1 MFKKILNFLLLSSIT
16 SAIFMLF
23 FACSVGLGE
32 SVDTEVPKIEISY
45 PPASSPVRDWFYLA
59 GTASDDK
66 GVASV
71 SVSAENISTN
81 EITDLG
87 TFTPEKDGTWAVKI
101 NEKDSAENYKLKDGT
116 YTFCVIAKDT
126 SSQKSAPAY
135 RTIEVDNT
143 PPVFVIKNPG
153 TIKAEK
159 PSAFGSILKIVG
171 AAADDHDIYEL
182 SLAVY
187 DNPAMEGEPKAVISE
202 KNVDKT
208 DGINVTLARYNLAV
222 DSGGG
227 YEAVDELHNNY
238 LKIYDAVGG
247 GNQNF
252 FASVT
257 LKDSAGV
264 WQDYTKNQ
272 PSSVGNSTN
281 GGLYLND
288 SVYET
293 LMGKKSKYG
302 LSAADFMR
310 LLNGTYKNTA
320 VSASS
325 EERTAATAQASL
337 DDEAKKEIL
346 KILGERKT
354 ETSKTPLAFSLNKN
368 ANPTYTVMG
377 FSFDSSAESIANL
390 GGHKA
395 AKQNSLTFKAQAGLD
410 GAYVKPTTLKIYLF
424 GPYEN
429 GFCTAEKLE
438 EIYSDPDL
446 FYERSIKTAKESA
459 KAANGGTEPSE
470 ELVAGFA
477 KAQILKDY
485 SSSGASTA
493 ETFSESIELPSFITK
508 GKYYLLAATGE
519 DEDGVKLMT
528 SYYYGFVG
536 ESAGTPPAV
545 SITGFADG
553 VMKNSVS
560 KIEVSGTL
568 KSEETELAGVA
579 YSVVVFDEIASK
591 TVGTITGEV
600 SSDNFNLDSKRLSAL
615 WKVQDI
621 LKGTLSY
628 ENGYAAFEP
637 ENRNR
642 FKYTVT
648 VTGKDTTGL
657 VSKDTRSFTVDRK
670 VPEIK
675 INDITPVA
683 KKETAA
689 DGTVSKYI
697 VNGKIKFS
705 TVVTDT
711 NLKNVKVTVTDGTK
725 SETLFEGN
733 SSTIEKVIDTTKYK
747 DENFLTFKVEAEDS
761 AENTAVSSKTDVWV
775 SQQTDMPEIKFTN
788 GKSAEELGGS
798 GWANVT
804 NGQNVFGIENNNSA
818 NFTIT
823 DDDGL
828 SLVRVTVFDEN
839 QKQIGSEGAVSVAD
853 AQLQAQPDSE
863 TAKESAANPVEYKV
877 SGGSTSYALAY
888 KLPQKAGKY
897 IIKLEVQDIGYKS
910 VSDTNNITTAE
921 NYILVS
927 EGNIS
932 ISLTNAENKEEN
944 KFVISNN
951 ESLVKASVDTII
963 SGTVSLS
970 SLDKL
975 TNIERYAMQK
985 KSVDNEETWEIVG
998 EAVAKYKL
1006 TETETNLVKITAKEE
1021 TGKIVWKDTIAASD
1035 IKDGVQHYYYKVTDM
1050 SGASAA
1056 VELVLKGD
1064 GEKPSISKDE
1074 TEKYEWKTS
1083 SSVKL
1088 SVVVAD
1094 PKGSADGS
1102 MASGIN
1108 GVTYSYG
1115 VGEGKISGELARGK
1129 ACDNKGNENA
1139 PNKNFYKYSTTI
1151 QLNETS
1157 GTQVIFSVEDNVGNK
1172 NSTDIGYKVDTMAP
1186 EKNKLDI
1193 ASGLYKKNTGSVEVS
1208 YAFADATSGLSKI
1221 EFCTNNKFTNSKT
1234 YKVIPS
1240 ETEAADFE
1248 VGSKEYGTAEVPK
1261 TISILLSDLND
1272 GEYKIYARV
1281 TDVAGNVS
1289 EIFETDNLFT
1299 VDNTSPVVKITSHT
1313 KESTEKNPLNKVVT
1327 FNGIVNE
1334 LNLPENATPILYA
1347 YKEKWQLITSIETK
1361 LEAQS
1366 WSLTF
1371 DTNPK
1376 DPDSVLYDLKPDTL
1390 IPFQVVFTDKAGNS
1404 NFMETETTS
1413 GYFNINQISD
1423 LPIITFSDITDFEG
1437 SVISRSSFKGFV
1449 SDDDGDVKGLWYIDS
1464 SNYDSEKLP
1473 SEGNAN
1479 GWKKIDVAT
1488 TTGDWEITLE
1498 KEGGNSFE
1506 FCAIDNAGTVFDTR
1520 NNSAYNRPILK
1531 VGTKTQPA
1539 PQSIKLTYD
1548 KTPPAVKVSYAHDA
1562 GFENASSL
1570 FGPNESVYI
1579 KAVVTEAVGLNS
1591 EYPIVLEIA
1600 GISRTANA
1608 TVTSIKNE
1616 EGNVIGYTY
1625 TFDGIS
1631 IKDIA
1636 ANGSA
1641 QIAVTAKDKAGLEGK
1656 GIEQITID
1664 AEAPTVKIVSPTTA
1678 VSDAITGAVTIKG
1691 IAQDNASSIS
1701 RVQYLIPTVAQ
1712 AKLEKTVENFKAANW
1727 KDIGNSGSWEIQFAS
1742 GAAESPDSILY
1753 YVGAKENNTNV
1764 YAVEQYGSDEENLW
1778 KVPVYFQVTD
1788 SCGNSAVRATYKD
1801 SNSNE
1806 EKTLFVIVDPD
1817 GGKPKAWIN
1826 SPEEGST
1833 TSGLVTIY
1841 GGASDDISV
1850 DKVQIQIDAN
1860 GDGNF
1865 DSADYTLLNSAS
1877 GIWAGTEANQNLGGS
1892 ASDWWISAN
1901 GTNSW
1906 KRAIDTDKIAK
1917 SSDGKK
1923 YLRFRV
1929 RAYDGDTPTPQ
1940 TRGWSKV
1947 VSVNIDSEVPVIKDL
1962 KVVQFG
1968 AGVTAD
1974 SSAVTGLTP
1983 ITEREYI
1990 SGMYISNIMEKSN
2003 GIFYLVGT
2011 VTDNQQVKTITFEKQ
2026 TTSSSVPN
2034 IDLGISK
2041 EVSNP
2046 TASYNLCVPLKTEQ
2060 SGQIYY
2066 IIKAFD
2072 DNTGETTQ
2080 SIVINIDSTKP
2091 GMFITG
2097 GSESLNIGENLRL
2110 KSLGKNLGTDSSN
2123 STVVNSNSYFTF
2135 GDIVNEAGSGLA
2147 YIVATF
2153 ERNGSVDGKRI
2164 YNPMQDNTKL
2174 ALASNETEAS
2184 ARSIP
2189 YICEEGFAIQKFDV
2203 TRDDEYSIKA
2213 TAFTQSA
2220 ILPFIQKGGLVRIAG
2235 TYCLITDFN
2244 KTDGTITLSKSVST
2258 DFKKAELIFAQVID
2272 HQIVETPKT
2281 DGGVENDD
2289 GDGMVET
2296 ITQTGSSYN
2305 WTASIVSTKI
2315 PDGPITI
2322 HVVAIDNAGNTNYG
2336 YVKTKVENNRPRIAK
2351 VMLATDLNGNNKFD
2365 YDADSAPETGS
2376 KNETL
2381 NNRTADGAE
2390 FGEFSFY
2397 SAMDS
2402 NSINLKSEVELKS
2415 RSFNVI
2421 GGLAILP
2428 EFVGGN
2434 GDIYYVKKY
2443 SNSQTSTDYTQIS
2456 TGTTSSDLVKM
2467 TSNST
2472 LTGSMA
2478 DFQYKFAD
2486 KDTNPSGVTYK
2497 DLISK
2502 KGGIILNSVP
2512 KEYISFT
2519 FWDSTEETTPG
2530 TDSQWTH
2537 LKIPVTVLS
2546 EEKKAPNPT
2555 ITPFYWKSKSE
2566 NSVEKDSYGN
2576 LLGHIELEGDLTSE
2590 LMSAYGDTDG
2600 DTDSLKKP
2608 KVSGKIKIEG
2618 TVTDNVRISSI
2629 KMGFDDLFSSTV
2641 LANYKGGSWQTVS
2654 PLPTGVIS
2662 FTAQDVSISQ
2672 KGHEAKYT
2680 LVVDTEK
2687 LEGVAGKDKNITISA
2702 TDWKSNT
2709 SVAGTTQTIASAK
2722 TARYTVDVV
2731 PYVTQVWTD
2740 LSEFYRSAP
2749 SVYARSAKGKY
2760 PVNENETVTL
2770 KGYNLGTSL
2779 KVALNGSELTGSA
2792 LSYNIGK
2799 TAKSGKL
2806 EVSVGDIKAVNNL
2819 NNDTVEY
2826 NLQPNGVNNN
2836 ILNDNLEF
2844 DVWQFKAAATAK
2856 NGPILQPHMRIGP
2869 SGELG
2874 FSYANAT
2881 LYFNM
2886 PGKASNSTTYGQTP
2900 FGRNFGGFTQNTF
2913 TYDSN
2918 GNAYGVALCPD
2929 TSGETG
2935 MSANLQFFSRTS
2947 GLHEGEGGGDLNNN
2961 YYNQNYARRIENTS
2975 IKLDGS
2981 SISQHINR
2989 ILSPSMA
2996 TYTESGTT
3004 YVYVAYYDELS
3015 KQVRFRVGSVGISEN
3030 DIGMGLVDLAGSNVT
3045 GRVAG
3050 SNDGPKLNKNTTRDS
3065 ISGYNTSSSPSV
3077 ETINVAS
3084 VTSDIYVRV
3093 KSSYNYNHIYSWN
3106 GYSTSSY
3113 PGDTMT
3119 LVNGYYIYK
3128 MPSASST
3135 SLILNDGT
3143 NQTGNLSISSS
3154 GVYEWNGSSLEKMT
3168 SGTISYQTP
3177 ASSMPS
3183 YDGYKYCHVVA
3194 ASGVSGGTAEY
3205 ASATSKRA
3213 GQYVAV
3219 GSLSDGTAVM
3229 AWYDSGSGRL
3239 ALSYN
3244 ESPRTAQTTLAGG
3257 TATWQNNSYY
3267 VSDSDIRAGTHVSM
3281 AIDKADGVH
3290 LAYYSA
3296 SGGDLY
3302 YSYIANPKQKTVT
3315 RSVIVDSYGSVG
3327 TYPMIDVAKDSE
3339 NGNFIPYISFRCE
3352 SNSDTTASVKIAY
3365 PVNWGEAGNVL
3376 NGVDS
3381 DDRYTG
3387 DWEVSVVPTD
3397 NTPLTDYTNIG
3408 MKKNPSGVKT
3418 VFATGADISQA
3429 WAATF
3434 AVSDSTTVYG
3444 NGTSNPVVSYAVSE
3458 NGVLEM
3464 AQKK

>member
-1 MFKKILNFLLLSSIT
+1 MSKKNSKSFFFFSILIAAFSI
-16 SAIFMLF
+16 LF
-23 FACSVGLGE
+23 SCNVGLGDA
-32 SVDTEVPKIEISY
+32 VDTEVPKVSISY
-45 PPASSPVRDWFYLA
+45 PPASRPVRDWFFLA
-59 GTASDDK
+59 GTCSDDK

-71 SVSAENISTN
+71 SILATNTETSKTYGPYSATVS
-81 EITDLG
+81 
-87 TFTPEKDGTWAVKI
+87 DGTWTCKI
-101 NEKDSAENYKLKDGT
+101 NEKSDGKFLLVDGKYSFDVT
-116 YTFCVIAKDT
+116 AKDT
-126 SSQKSAPAY
+126 SGRVSGVSS
-135 RTIEVDNT
+135 RTFEIDNT
-143 PPVFVIKNPG
+143 APVFIIRNPG
-153 TIKAEK
+153 TINANN
-159 PSAFGSILKIVG
+159 PSSFGSILKVAG
-171 AAADDHDIYEL
+171 TVADDHDIYEL
-182 SLAVY
+182 SVSIYESA
-187 DNPAMEGEPKAVISE
+187 DMKGEPKAVLTE
-202 KNVDKT
+202 KNVNT
-208 DGINVTLARYNLAV
+208 AGGMEVTLARFNPEAV
-222 DSGGG
+222 TDPSK
-227 YEAVDELHNNY
+227 VDELHENY
-238 LKIYDAVGG
+238 LKVYNVDGG

-252 FASVT
+252 FASVS
-257 LKDSAGV
+257 LKDCAEV
-264 WQDYTKNQ
+264 WQNPKNSQ
-272 PSSVGNSTN
+272 ADSIGNSTE
-281 GGLYLND
+281 GGLFLTDDVYD
-288 SVYET
+288 S
-293 LMGKKSKYG
+293 LMGKKSEYG
-302 LSAADFMR
+302 QLSAADFKKI
-310 LLNGTYKNTA
+310 LNGTYLN
-320 VSASS
+320 SATQSDSLKS
-325 EERTAATAQASL
+325 ENKLAASVVI
-337 DDEAKKEIL
+337 DESVQKEIL
-346 KILGERKT
+346 KKLQEAIKN
-354 ETSKTPLAFSLNKN
+354 TSSTPLAFKMNKD
-368 ANPTYTVMG
+368 ANPTYSVMG
-377 FSFDSSAESIANL
+377 YSFNVDDAESFEKF
-390 GGHKA
+390 GDHKT
-395 AKQNSLTFKAQAGLD
+395 AKQSLLTFNALAGLD
-410 GAYVKPTTLKIYLF
+410 GTLIKPSSLKIYMF
-424 GPYEN
+424 GPYDRTKISDSELKETLKRIYKN
-429 GFCTAEKLE
+429 PDNFYKEVFEK
-438 EIYSDPDL
+438 
-446 FYERSIKTAKESA
+446 AKE
-459 KAANGGTEPSE
+459 KAGSDATDEII
-470 ELVAGFA
+470 AAYA
-477 KAQILKDY
+477 KAQILKDFSTSEA
-485 SSSGASTA
+485 SST
-493 ETFSESIELPSFITK
+493 ESFTEPFELPAVITK
-508 GKYYLLAATGE
+508 GQYYVLAASGQDL
-519 DEDGVKLMT
+519 DERSLIT
-528 SYYYGFVG
+528 SNYYGFVG
-536 ESAGTPPAV
+536 ESAGSAPSV
-545 SITGFADG
+545 SITGFIDG
-553 VMKNSVS
+553 VSNELKN
-560 KIEVSGTL
+560 IDISGTL
-568 KSEETELAGVA
+568 ISEESEVSSVA
-579 YSVVVFDEIASK
+579 YEITVQDEINAK
-591 TVGTITGEV
+591 VVGTIEGEA
-600 SSDNFNLDSKRLSAL
+600 SLTFESNKRSAA
-615 WKVQDI
+615 WKIADI
-621 LKGTLSY
+621 LSGTSKY
-628 ENGYAAFEP
+628 ENGYTSCIP
-637 ENRNR
+637 TDGNR
-642 FKYTVT
+642 FKYTLE
-648 VTGKDTTGL
+648 VTGKDSNGL
-657 VSKDTRSFTVDRK
+657 ISKDKRSFVVDMK
-670 VPEIK
+670 LPIIK

-683 KKETAA
+683 KKETIDAKE
-689 DGTVSKYI
+689 VYV

-705 TVVTDT
+705 AVVTDT
-711 NLKNVKVTVTDGTK
+711 NLSKVTVSVSDENNTSKVLYNG
-725 SETLFEGN
+725 EN
-733 SSTIEKVIDTTKYK
+733 STIEKEFDTTEFANKGI
-747 DENFLTFKVEAEDS
+747 LTFTVKATDTAGNIAESTKAD
-761 AENTAVSSKTDVWV
+761 VYVDQSSDKPVL
-775 SQQTDMPEIKFTN
+775 KFTN
-788 GKSAEELGGS
+788 GKTTADGISKWENA
-798 GWANVT
+798 T
-804 NGQNVFGIENNNSA
+804 NGQNAFGIQNNNNA
-818 NFTIT
+818 TFTIT

-828 SLVRVTVFDEN
+828 TSLEVTVLDEN
-839 QKQIGSEGAVSVAD
+839 GKVIGSTGAVSIAD
-853 AQLQAQPDSE
+853 AQLQVQENSE
-863 TAKESAANPVEYKV
+863 NAKENAANPVKYKID
-877 SGGSTSYALAY
+877 GSTSYSLSY
-888 KLPQKAGKY
+888 KLPQKSGKY
-897 IIKLEVQDIGYKS
+897 ILKIQAVDVGSESASAANEQWHSSSCESYIF
-910 VSDTNNITTAE
+910 IT
-921 NYILVS
+921 
-927 EGNIS
+927 EGSIS
-932 ISLTNAENKEEN
+932 IS
-944 KFVISNN
+944 FVDISNN
-951 ESLVKASVDTII
+951 TCKDRVVAKEIG
-963 SGTVSLS
+963 GTVSLS
-970 SLDKL
+970 RLENLENIECYTMQENAEGIWEQTTTALAKFKLSESESALQKIDAQEQNGKIYWTTKIPASNIQDGEQHFYFKATDKFSSSTSVELTFIGDGTPPKIKPDNSVFYDKWKNTSMQKISVFVADIDGHEPSGIKEVTCSYTNKTKVQTERTLTPESGKYNEEGIPSSDGKGKWLKYSTSIDDLPDGESVVINFTATDNVGNSTPSQYSLKLDTTAPSITKGLIDKNDQSDLFIKKGESIKINYEIKETGSGITAINVSTDSNMKNAFTLPNINLAGTYSCSFDDLKLTDGEKSLYIQVKDNAGNLSEIKNLGSFTVDTILPKVLINSPATGNTVNKTIDLSGTVVENNLSTEKPTLKYKKVDEETWNTYDISDSQFNHSPDQSWIISNIDTTKLKTKLNSSTQASDFEFLVIFKDLAKNENVSLVKGSDPYTYKLTVDQNADRPDVKL
-975 TNIERYAMQK
+975 TNILISGSK
-985 KSVDNEETWEIVG
+985 INSKEIVG
-998 EAVAKYKL
+998 V
-1006 TETETNLVKITAKEE
+1006 IT
-1021 TGKIVWKDTIAASD
+1021 
-1035 IKDGVQHYYYKVTDM
+1035 
-1050 SGASAA
+1050 
-1056 VELVLKGD
+1056 
-1064 GEKPSISKDE
+1064 
-1074 TEKYEWKTS
+1074 
-1083 SSVKL
+1083 
-1088 SVVVAD
+1088 
-1094 PKGSADGS
+1094 
-1102 MASGIN
+1102 
-1108 GVTYSYG
+1108 
-1115 VGEGKISGELARGK
+1115 
-1129 ACDNKGNENA
+1129 
-1139 PNKNFYKYSTTI
+1139 
-1151 QLNETS
+1151 
-1157 GTQVIFSVEDNVGNK
+1157 
-1172 NSTDIGYKVDTMAP
+1172 
-1186 EKNKLDI
+1186 
-1193 ASGLYKKNTGSVEVS
+1193 
-1208 YAFADATSGLSKI
+1208 
-1221 EFCTNNKFTNSKT
+1221 
-1234 YKVIPS
+1234 
-1240 ETEAADFE
+1240 
-1248 VGSKEYGTAEVPK
+1248 
-1261 TISILLSDLND
+1261 
-1272 GEYKIYARV
+1272 
-1281 TDVAGNVS
+1281 
-1289 EIFETDNLFT
+1289 
-1299 VDNTSPVVKITSHT
+1299 
-1313 KESTEKNPLNKVVT
+1313 
-1327 FNGIVNE
+1327 
-1334 LNLPENATPILYA
+1334 
-1347 YKEKWQLITSIETK
+1347 
-1361 LEAQS
+1361 
-1366 WSLTF
+1366 
-1371 DTNPK
+1371 
-1376 DPDSVLYDLKPDTL
+1376 
-1390 IPFQVVFTDKAGNS
+1390 
-1404 NFMETETTS
+1404 
-1413 GYFNINQISD
+1413 
-1423 LPIITFSDITDFEG
+1423 
-1437 SVISRSSFKGFV
+1437 
-1449 SDDDGDVKGLWYIDS
+1449 DDDGDYSNLKLYRIEKTEYDSNSTKNATPSTAGNSWTQIENVDEGTGIWRASLADDEIQGEKNWYFYVIDS
-1464 SNYDSEKLP
+1464 KGGTFCSVANSSLAKIYLSDSKTTKQDSVTGISFVYDSEAPKV
-1473 SEGNAN
+1473 EIKVTHDQTN
-1479 GWKKIDVAT
+1479 
-1488 TTGDWEITLE
+1488 WEDTNFVFG
-1498 KEGGNSFE
+1498 KE
-1506 FCAIDNAGTVFDTR
+1506 
-1520 NNSAYNRPILK
+1520 
-1531 VGTKTQPA
+1531 Q
-1539 PQSIKLTYD
+1539 
-1548 KTPPAVKVSYAHDA
+1548 
-1562 GFENASSL
+1562 
-1570 FGPNESVYI
+1570 SVYV
-1579 KAVVTEAVGLNS
+1579 KAVVTEEVGMDSVTLTVNGITQTIQSTDANKVTGKESEYEYKFEKIDLNS
-1591 EYPIVLEIA
+1591 AEYEDIP
-1600 GISRTANA
+1600 
-1608 TVTSIKNE
+1608 
-1616 EGNVIGYTY
+1616 
-1625 TFDGIS
+1625 DGSIS
-1631 IKDIA
+1631 I
-1636 ANGSA
+1636 S
-1641 QIAVTAKDKAGLEGK
+1641 VEAKDSSGQKNK
-1656 GIEQITID
+1656 DMKNITID
-1664 AEAPTVKIVSPTTA
+1664 KTAPTVKIVSPTTA

-1806 EKTLFVIVDPD
+1806 EKPLFVIVDPD

-1929 RAYDGDTPTPQ
+1929 RAYDGDTPIPQ

-1974 SSAVTGLTP
+1974 SSTVTGLTP

-2003 GIFYLVGT
+2003 GTFYLVGT

-2041 EVSNP
+2041 EVSNS

-2153 ERNGSVDGKRI
+2153 ERNGSVGGKRI

-2174 ALASNETEAS
+2174 ALASNETEAF

-2213 TAFTQSA
+2213 TEFTQSA

-2235 TYCLITDFN
+2235 TYCLITDFDKN
-2244 KTDGTITLSKSVST
+2244 NGTITLSKSVSK

-2305 WTASIVSTKI
+2305 WTASIDSLNI

-2351 VMLATDLNGNNKFD
+2351 VMLATDLNGNGKFD

-2397 SAMDS
+2397 SAMEEKS
-2402 NSINLKSEVELKS
+2402 TNLKDKVALKS
-2415 RSFNVI
+2415 DKFNVI

-2434 GDIYYVKKY
+2434 GDIWYVEKY
-2443 SNSQTSTDYTQIS
+2443 SNDSSSTDYTQIS
-2456 TGTTSSDLVKM
+2456 TGVVNAGLAKMVSKTDLIGSD
-2467 TSNST
+2467 T
-2472 LTGSMA
+2472 
-2478 DFQYKFAD
+2478 KFAN
-2486 KDTNPSGVTYK
+2486 KDTNPSNVTYA
-2497 DLISK
+2497 DLISE

-2512 KEYISFT
+2512 KKYISFT

-2530 TDSQWTH
+2530 TDSQWAH
-2537 LKIPVTVLS
+2537 LMIPVTVLS
-2546 EEKKAPNPT
+2546 SETEKPVPT
-2555 ITPFYWKSKSE
+2555 ITPFYWESKSE

-2590 LMSAYGDTDG
+2590 LMLAYEDTV
-2600 DTDSLKKP
+2600 SLKKP

-2629 KMGFDDLFSSTV
+2629 KMGFDDLFSPTV
-2641 LANYKGGSWQTVS
+2641 LANYVSGAWQTVS
-2654 PLPTGVIS
+2654 SLPTGVIS

-2687 LEGVAGKDKNITISA
+2687 LKGVAGKGKKIVITA
-2702 TDWKSNT
+2702 TDWKENKST
-2709 SVAGTTQTIASAK
+2709 AGTVQTTATAK
-2722 TARYTVDVV
+2722 TAMYTVDVV

-2929 TSGETG
+2929 TSGEAG

-3045 GRVAG
+3045 DRVAG

-3065 ISGYNTSSSPSV
+3065 ISGYRTEAGSI
-3077 ETINVAS
+3077 ETIDVSS
-3084 VTSDIYVRV
+3084 VTKDIYVRV
-3093 KSSYNYNHIYSWN
+3093 ASRYGYNHIHAWD
-3106 GYSTSSY
+3106 GYSTAY
-3113 PGDTMT
+3113 PGVEMS
-3119 LVNGYYIYK
+3119 LVEGYYVFK
-3128 MPSASST
+3128 MPDTSST
-3135 SLILNDGT
+3135 KLLFNNGSNSK
-3143 NQTGNLSISSS
+3143 QTADLSISSS

-3168 SGTISYQTP
+3168 SGTISYQP
-3177 ASSMPS
+3177 LASSMLS

-3315 RSVIVDSYGSVG
+3315 RSVMVDSYGSVG
-3327 TYPMIDVAKDSE
+3327 TYPMIDVAKDSKD
-3339 NGNFIPYISFRCE
+3339 GNFIPYISFRCE

-3365 PVNWGEAGNVL
+3365 PVNWDEDGKVL

-3381 DDRYTG
+3381 YDRYTG
-3387 DWEVSVVPTD
+3387 NWEVSVVPTD

-3408 MKKNPSGVKT
+3408 MNKDSFGVKK
-3418 VFATGADISQA
+3418 VFATGTDISKA
-3429 WAATF
+3429 WSATF

-3458 NGVLEM
+3458 NGAIEM

>member
-1 MFKKILNFLLLSSIT
+1 MFKKILNFLLLSSIV

-32 SVDTEVPKIEISY
+32 SVDTEVPKIEITY
-45 PPASSPVRDWFYLA
+45 PPASSAVRDWFYLA
-59 GTASDDK
+59 GNCSDDK
-66 GVASV
+66 GVDSIV
-71 SVSAENISTN
+71 VSAKNISTN
-81 EITDLG
+81 ENFTLG
-87 TFTPEKDGTWAVKI
+87 TAIPAKDGTWQIKI
-101 NEKDSAENYKLKDGT
+101 NEKDSGGNYKLKDGT
-116 YTFCVIAKDT
+116 YTFSVIATD
-126 SSQKSAPAY
+126 SSKQQSAPNI
-135 RTIEVDNT
+135 RTLELDNT
-143 PPVFVIKNPG
+143 APVFVIKNPG
-153 TIKAEK
+153 TTKSDSPA
-159 PSAFGSILKIVG
+159 PFGSILKIVG
-171 AAADDHDIYEL
+171 AAADEHEIYEL
-182 SLAVY
+182 ELKVY
-187 DNPAMEGEPKAVISE
+187 SSADMSGEPKATLIE

-208 DGINVTLARYNLAV
+208 DGINVTLARYNPDVALGA
-222 DSGGG
+222 
-227 YEAVDELHNNY
+227 AAADELHNNY
-238 LKIYDAVGG
+238 LSIYNVEGG
-247 GNQNF
+247 GDQQL

-257 LKDSAGV
+257 LRDSAGV
-264 WQDYTKNQ
+264 WQNPLHTAAE
-272 PSSVGNSTN
+272 SIGNSTS

-288 SVYET
+288 DIYDE

-302 LSAADFMR
+302 LTAADFMKII
-310 LLNGTYKNTA
+310 NGTYKNVTA
-320 VSASS
+320 
-325 EERTAATAQASL
+325 
-337 DDEAKKEIL
+337 
-346 KILGERKT
+346 
-354 ETSKTPLAFSLNKN
+354 ETSENENSENNRAVETDSKKITEENIQEVLAILNKAKTDTSSTPLSFKLNKD
-368 ANPTYTVMG
+368 ANPTYEVMG
-377 FSFDSSAESIANL
+377 FAFNDSEAETFAS
-390 GGHKA
+390 HKA
-395 AKQNSLTFKAQAGLD
+395 AKKSSLTFKAQAGLD
-410 GAYVKPTTLKIYLF
+410 GTYIKPSTLKVYMF
-424 GPYEN
+424 GPYSSCSLEQLN
-429 GFCTAEKLE
+429 EIRTEPESYYNSAVEK
-438 EIYSDPDL
+438 
-446 FYERSIKTAKESA
+446 AKEQL
-459 KAANGGTEPSE
+459 KAAGNANPSE
-470 ELVAGFA
+470 ELVEATA
-477 KAQILKDY
+477 NARILADY
-485 SSSGASTA
+485 SENSSSST
-493 ETFSESIELPSFITK
+493 ETFTETIELPSTITK
-508 GKYYLLAATGE
+508 GSFYVLAASGK
-519 DEDGVKLMT
+519 DIDGLSLLT
-528 SYYYGFVG
+528 QNNYGFVG
-536 ESAGTPPAV
+536 ESAGTPPTIV
-545 SITGFADG
+545 IDGFTDG
-553 VMKNSVS
+553 AMANVLGNVK
-560 KIEVSGTL
+560 VSGTL
-568 KSEETELAGVA
+568 KSEETELAGVT
-579 YSVVVFDEIASK
+579 YSVVVFDEINAK
-591 TVGTITGEV
+591 NIATITGEA
-600 SSDNFNLDSKRLSAL
+600 NFNFKDSKLSAD
-615 WKVQDI
+615 WNIADFS
-621 LKGTLSY
+621 KGNKNY
-628 ENGYAAFEP
+628 VNGYSSFEP
-637 ENRNR
+637 NDGER
-642 FKYTVT
+642 FKYSVT
-648 VTGKDTTGL
+648 VSGKDRTGL
-657 VSKDTRSFTVDRK
+657 ESKNTKSFTVDMK
-670 VPEIK
+670 KPDIK

-683 KKETAA
+683 KKETEES
-689 DGTVSKYI
+689 GTTYI
-697 VNGKIKFS
+697 VNGTVKFS
-705 TVVTDT
+705 AVVTDT
-711 NLKNVKVTVTDGTK
+711 NLQSVKATVSDGTTTK
-725 SETLFEGN
+725 TLFERN
-733 SSTIEKVIDTTKYK
+733 NSTIEADIDTTEFA
-747 DENFLTFKVEAEDS
+747 DNSTLTFKVVATDN
-761 AENTAVSSKTDVWV
+761 AGNVSERSRNDVFVKQETDKPVI
-775 SQQTDMPEIKFTN
+775 SFTN
-788 GKSAEELGGS
+788 GKTSAELGD
-798 GWANVT
+798 GWTNVT

-823 DDDGL
+823 DDDGIASVKL
-828 SLVRVTVFDEN
+828 TIFDESG
-839 QKQIGSEGAVSVAD
+839 KIIGSPEEYS
-853 AQLQAQPDSE
+853 SE
-863 TAKESAANPVEYKV
+863 
-877 SGGSTSYALAY
+877 GSTSYNINYALPKTAGRYRIDIEAIDTEY
-888 KLPQKAGKY
+888 KN
-897 IIKLEVQDIGYKS
+897 
-910 VSDTNNITTAE
+910 VSSERTDKDVIQANRKTDSRSFIV
-921 NYILVS
+921 VS
-927 EGNIS
+927 EGNLLIKFKDSKISNDECKIKKEDTSIMGTLSLTDTEKVNLIECYSMKLSEKSWVKDKLVNSYVSNLEEGKKNEIS
-932 ISLTNAENKEEN
+932 INIPEGDSKVHWSAPLPVAQLKEGENHFFYIAKDEAGNSASIELTCYVDGIGPNLQLDTKELDENW
-944 KFVISNN
+944 
-951 ESLVKASVDTII
+951 
-963 SGTVSLS
+963 
-970 SLDKL
+970 
-975 TNIERYAMQK
+975 K
-985 KSVDNEETWEIVG
+985 KST
-998 EAVAKYKL
+998 
-1006 TETETNLVKITAKEE
+1006 
-1021 TGKIVWKDTIAASD
+1021 
-1035 IKDGVQHYYYKVTDM
+1035 
-1050 SGASAA
+1050 
-1056 VELVLKGD
+1056 
-1064 GEKPSISKDE
+1064 
-1074 TEKYEWKTS
+1074 
-1083 SSVKL
+1083 SVKL
-1088 SVVVAD
+1088 SVLVSD
-1094 PKGSADGS
+1094 FGICS
-1102 MASGIN
+1102 SGIDK
-1108 GVTYSYG
+1108 VTYSYTKDAEPT
-1115 VGEGKISGELARGK
+1115 VAELSA
-1129 ACDNKGNENA
+1129 GNECDEYGNEKA
-1139 PNKNFYKYSTTI
+1139 ETKNWRRYSTRI
-1151 QLNETS
+1151 DLGETS
-1157 GTQVIFSVEDNVGNK
+1157 KTTIKFYAKDFVGNPS
-1172 NSTDIGYKVDTMAP
+1172 NDLSYDLKVDSLAP
-1186 EKNKLDI
+1186 QKNKLEI
-1193 ASGLYKKNTGSVEVS
+1193 APNLYKKNTESVSVS
-1208 YAFADATSGLSKI
+1208 YAFSDATSGIAKI
-1221 EFCTNNKFTNSKT
+1221 EFCTDNKFDTSSKT
-1234 YKVIPS
+1234 YKIITSESEGTDFVIG
-1240 ETEAADFE
+1240 TKD
-1248 VGSKEYGTAEVPK
+1248 YGTAEESK
-1261 TISILLSDLND
+1261 TILIPLAELKD
-1272 GEYKIYARV
+1272 GEYKIYAKV

-1289 EIFETDNLFT
+1289 DIFETDNSVSIDST
-1299 VDNTSPVVKITSHT
+1299 PPVVKITSHSQ
-1313 KESTEKNPLNKVVT
+1313 KGTEKNSQSGLNNKVT
-1327 FNGIVNE
+1327 FSGTIRDNNI
-1334 LNLPENATPILYA
+1334 END
-1347 YKEKWQLITSIETK
+1347 SIPVIKVYNNSEWNDIKVISSTCDG
-1361 LEAQS
+1361 QS
-1366 WSLTF
+1366 WTAEF
-1371 DTNPK
+1371 DTAEAPL
-1376 DPDSVLYDLKPDTL
+1376 VQMRGTFA
-1390 IPFQVVFTDKAGNS
+1390 FQVAFTDKAGNT
-1404 NFMETETTS
+1404 NLIEAEPNPDYEYRFRVD
-1413 GYFNINQISD
+1413 ID
-1423 LPIITFSDITDFEG
+1423 ADRPIITFSDITDFEG

-1449 SDDDGDVKGLWYIDS
+1449 SDDDGDVKGFWYIDS

-1664 AEAPTVKIVSPTTA
+1664 TEAPTVKIVSPTTA

-1974 SSAVTGLTP
+1974 SSTVTGLTP

-2003 GIFYLVGT
+2003 GTFYLVGT

-2046 TASYNLCVPLKTEQ
+2046 TDSYNLCVPLKTEQ

-2365 YDADSAPETGS
+2365 YDADSAPETGR

-2434 GDIYYVKKY
+2434 GDIWYVEKY
-2443 SNSQTSTDYTQIS
+2443 SNDSSSTDYTQIS

-2546 EEKKAPNPT
+2546 SETEKPVPT
-2555 ITPFYWKSKSE
+2555 ITPFYWESKSE

-2590 LMSAYGDTDG
+2590 LMLAYEDTV
-2600 DTDSLKKP
+2600 SLKKP

-2929 TSGETG
+2929 TSGEAG

-3315 RSVIVDSYGSVG
+3315 RSVMVDSYGSVG
-3327 TYPMIDVAKDSE
+3327 TYPMIDVAKDSKD
-3339 NGNFIPYISFRCE
+3339 GNFIPYISFRCE

-3365 PVNWGEAGNVL
+3365 PVNWDEDGNVL

-3381 DDRYTG
+3381 YDRYTG
-3387 DWEVSVVPTD
+3387 NWEVSVVPTD

-3408 MKKNPSGVKT
+3408 MNKDSFGVKN
-3418 VFATGADISQA
+3418 VFATGTDISKA
-3429 WAATF
+3429 WSATF

>member
-32 SVDTEVPKIEISY
+32 SVDTEVPKVEITY
-45 PPASSPVRDWFYLA
+45 PPASSAVRDWFYLA
-59 GTASDDK
+59 GNCSDDK
-66 GVASV
+66 GIDSIV
-71 SVSAENISTN
+71 VSAKNISTN
-81 EITDLG
+81 ENFTLG
-87 TFTPEKDGTWAVKI
+87 TAIPAKDGTWQIKI
-101 NEKDSAENYKLKDGT
+101 NEKDSGGNYKLKDGT
-116 YTFCVIAKDT
+116 YTFSVIATDFSK
-126 SSQKSAPAY
+126 QQSAPNI
-135 RTIEVDNT
+135 RTLELDNT
-143 PPVFVIKNPG
+143 APVFVIKNPG
-153 TIKAEK
+153 TTKSDSPA
-159 PSAFGSILKIVG
+159 PFGSILKIVG
-171 AAADDHDIYEL
+171 AAADEHEIYEL
-182 SLAVY
+182 ELKVY
-187 DNPAMEGEPKAVISE
+187 SSADMSGEPKATLIE

-208 DGINVTLARYNLAV
+208 DGINVTLARYNPDVALGA
-222 DSGGG
+222 
-227 YEAVDELHNNY
+227 AAADELHNNY
-238 LKIYDAVGG
+238 LSIYNVEGG
-247 GNQNF
+247 GDQQL

-257 LKDSAGV
+257 LRDSAGV
-264 WQDYTKNQ
+264 WQNPLHTAAE
-272 PSSVGNSTN
+272 SIGNSTS

-288 SVYET
+288 DIYDE

-302 LSAADFMR
+302 LTAADFMKII
-310 LLNGTYKNTA
+310 NGTYKNVTA
-320 VSASS
+320 
-325 EERTAATAQASL
+325 
-337 DDEAKKEIL
+337 
-346 KILGERKT
+346 
-354 ETSKTPLAFSLNKN
+354 ETSENENSENNRAVETDSKKITEENIQEVLAILNKAKTDTSSTPLSFKLNKD
-368 ANPTYTVMG
+368 ANPTYEVMG
-377 FSFDSSAESIANL
+377 FAFNDSEAETFAS
-390 GGHKA
+390 HKA
-395 AKQNSLTFKAQAGLD
+395 AKKSSLTFKAQAGLD
-410 GAYVKPTTLKIYLF
+410 RTYIKPSTLKVYMF
-424 GPYEN
+424 GPYSSCSLGQLNEIRTEPESYYN
-429 GFCTAEKLE
+429 SAVEK
-438 EIYSDPDL
+438 
-446 FYERSIKTAKESA
+446 AKEQL
-459 KAANGGTEPSE
+459 KAAGNANPSE
-470 ELVAGFA
+470 ELVEATA
-477 KAQILKDY
+477 NARILADY
-485 SSSGASTA
+485 SENSSSST
-493 ETFSESIELPSFITK
+493 ETFTETIELPSTITK
-508 GKYYLLAATGE
+508 GSFYVLAASGK
-519 DEDGVKLMT
+519 DIDGLSLLT
-528 SYYYGFVG
+528 QNNYGFVG
-536 ESAGTPPAV
+536 ESAGTPPTIV
-545 SITGFADG
+545 IDGFTDG
-553 VMKNSVS
+553 AMANVLGNVK
-560 KIEVSGTL
+560 VSGTL
-568 KSEETELAGVA
+568 KSEETELAGVT
-579 YSVVVFDEIASK
+579 YSVVVFDEINAK
-591 TVGTITGEV
+591 NIATITGEA
-600 SSDNFNLDSKRLSAL
+600 NFNFKDSKLSAD
-615 WKVQDI
+615 WNIADFS
-621 LKGTLSY
+621 KGNKNY
-628 ENGYAAFEP
+628 VNGYSSFEP
-637 ENRNR
+637 NDGER
-642 FKYTVT
+642 FKYSVT
-648 VTGKDTTGL
+648 VSGKDRTGL
-657 VSKDTRSFTVDRK
+657 ESKDTKSFTVDMK
-670 VPEIK
+670 KPDIK

-711 NLKNVKVTVTDGTK
+711 NLKNVKVTVTDGTN

-733 SSTIEKVIDTTKYK
+733 SSTIEKEIDTTKYK
-747 DENFLTFKVEAEDS
+747 DENLLKFTVEAEDS
-761 AENTAVSSKTDVWV
+761 AENTAVSSKADVWV
-775 SQQTDMPEIKFTN
+775 SQKTDKPEIKFTN

-798 GWANVT
+798 EWTNVT

-839 QKQIGSEGAVSVAD
+839 KKQIGSEGAVSVAD

-863 TAKESAANPVEYKV
+863 NAKESAANPVEYKV

-932 ISLTNAENKEEN
+932 ISLTNAENSEEN

-985 KSVDNEETWEIVG
+985 KSVENEETWEIVG

-1006 TETETNLVKITAKEE
+1006 TEAETNLVKITAKEE
-1021 TGKIVWKDTIAASD
+1021 TGKIVWKDTIVGSD

-1050 SGASAA
+1050 SGSSAA
-1056 VELVLKGD
+1056 VELVLRGD
-1064 GEKPSISKDE
+1064 GEKPSIIKDE

-1094 PKGSADGS
+1094 LKGSADGS
-1102 MASGIN
+1102 KASGIN
-1108 GVTYSYG
+1108 RVTYSYG
-1115 VGEGKISGELARGK
+1115 VGEGKIFGELARGK

-1139 PNKNFYKYSTTI
+1139 SNKDFYKYSTTI

-1157 GTQVIFSVEDNVGNK
+1157 GTQVNFSVEDNVGNK
-1172 NSTDIGYKVDTMAP
+1172 TPADIGYKVDTTAP
-1186 EKNKLDI
+1186 EKNKLAI

-1208 YAFADATSGLSKI
+1208 YAFTDATSGLSKI

-1327 FNGIVNE
+1327 FSGIVNE

-1347 YKEKWQLITSIETK
+1347 CKEKWQLIASIETK

-1376 DPDSVLYDLKPDTL
+1376 DPDSVLYDLKPGTL
-1390 IPFQVVFTDKAGNS
+1390 IPFQVVFTDKADNS
-1404 NFMETETTS
+1404 NFMESETTS
-1413 GYFNINQISD
+1413 GCFNINQISD
-1423 LPIITFSDITDFEG
+1423 LPIVTFSDIADFEG

-1464 SNYDSEKLP
+1464 SNYDSKKLP
-1473 SEGNAN
+1473 SDGNAN
-1479 GWKKIDVAT
+1479 GWKKIDVAA

-1506 FCAIDNAGTVFDTR
+1506 FCVIDNAGTVFDTR

-1531 VGTKTQPA
+1531 VGTKTQSA

-1616 EGNVIGYTY
+1616 EDYVIGYTY

-1664 AEAPTVKIVSPTTA
+1664 TEAPTVKIVSPTTA

-1691 IAQDNASSIS
+1691 IAQDNASLIS

-1764 YAVEQYGSDEENLW
+1764 YAVEQFGSDEENLW

-1806 EKTLFVIVDPD
+1806 EKPLFVIVDPD

-1865 DSADYTLLNSAS
+1865 DSEDFDLINSDT
-1877 GIWAGTEANQNLGGS
+1877 GNWVGTDAKLYIGGN

-1929 RAYDGDTPTPQ
+1929 RAYDGDTQ

-1968 AGVTAD
+1968 VGVTAD
-1974 SSAVTGLTP
+1974 SSTVTGLTP

-2003 GIFYLVGT
+2003 GTFYLVGT
-2011 VTDNQQVKTITFEKQ
+2011 VTDNQQVKTITFKKQ

-2041 EVSNP
+2041 EVSNS

-2135 GDIVNEAGSGLA
+2135 GDIVSEAGSGLA
-2147 YIVATF
+2147 YIVVTF
-2153 ERNGSVDGKRI
+2153 ERNGSVGGKRI
-2164 YNPMQDNTKL
+2164 YNPMDSNTKL
-2174 ALASNETEAS
+2174 SLASSESES
-2184 ARSIP
+2184 SSDGKP

-2220 ILPFIQKGGLVRIAG
+2220 ISPFIQKGGLVRIAG

-2305 WTASIVSTKI
+2305 WTASIDSLNI

-2351 VMLATDLNGNNKFD
+2351 VILATDLNGNGKFD
-2365 YDADSAPETGS
+2365 YATSSAPITGLESETV
-2376 KNETL
+2376 

-2397 SAMDS
+2397 SAMEEKS
-2402 NSINLKSEVELKS
+2402 TNLKDKVALKS
-2415 RSFNVI
+2415 DKFNVI

-2434 GDIYYVKKY
+2434 GDIWYVEKY
-2443 SNSQTSTDYTQIS
+2443 SNDSSSTDYTEIA
-2456 TGTTSSDLVKM
+2456 TGVVNAGLAKMVSKTDLIGSD
-2467 TSNST
+2467 T
-2472 LTGSMA
+2472 
-2478 DFQYKFAD
+2478 KFAN
-2486 KDTNPSGVTYK
+2486 KETNPSNVTYA
-2497 DLISK
+2497 DLISE

-2512 KEYISFT
+2512 KKYISFT

-2530 TDSQWTH
+2530 TDSQWAH
-2537 LKIPVTVLS
+2537 LMIPVTVLS
-2546 EEKKAPNPT
+2546 SETEKPVPT
-2555 ITPFYWKSKSE
+2555 ITPFYWESKSE

-2590 LMSAYGDTDG
+2590 LMSAYGDTS
-2600 DTDSLKKP
+2600 SLKKP

-2629 KMGFDDLFSSTV
+2629 KMGFGDLFEPTV
-2641 LANYKGGSWQTVS
+2641 LANYEGGSWQTVPS
-2654 PLPTGVIS
+2654 LSLPNGVVA
-2662 FTAQDVSISQ
+2662 FTVHDVSISQ
-2672 KGHEAKYT
+2672 KGHEAEYT

-2687 LEGVAGKDKNITISA
+2687 LEGVAGKGKKIVITA
-2702 TDWKSNT
+2702 TDWRNNT
-2709 SVAGTTQTIASAK
+2709 SVEGTAQTTENAK
-2722 TARYTVDVV
+2722 TAMYRVDVV
-2731 PYVTQVWTD
+2731 PYVTGIGTE
-2740 LSEFYRSAP
+2740 LSAFYRSAS
-2749 SVYARSAKGKY
+2749 SVYARTSTGRY
-2760 PVNENETVTL
+2760 PLHEDESITFYGFNLGSPSVSLNGTALKSGEKEVPLSDIVGGSNKATVTT
-2770 KGYNLGTSL
+2770 GT
-2779 KVALNGSELTGSA
+2779 
-2792 LSYNIGK
+2792 
-2799 TAKSGKL
+2799 TATSGAFT
-2806 EVSVGDIKAVNNL
+2806 VSVNSLQAINNM
-2819 NNDTVEY
+2819 NDNFKEY
-2826 NLQPNGVNNN
+2826 NQQPNNVNNN
-2836 ILNDNLEF
+2836 ILHDDLYA
-2844 DVWQFKAAATAK
+2844 DVWQFKNAAEPK
-2856 NGPILQPHMRIGP
+2856 NGKISKPHMQIGP
-2869 SGELG
+2869 SGEIG
-2874 FSYANAT
+2874 FSFSNAV
-2881 LYFNM
+2881 LYYSM
-2886 PGKASNSTTYGQTP
+2886 PGYRYNGSTSYSQTKM
-2900 FGRNFGGFTQNTF
+2900 GMNYGGFTNNTF
-2913 TYDSN
+2913 AYDKN
-2918 GNAYGVALCPD
+2918 GSAYGVALCID
-2929 TSGETG
+2929 TGGSPG
-2935 MSANLQFFSRTS
+2935 MSGNLQFFSRKD
-2947 GLHEGEGGGDLNNN
+2947 GIGEDLNSN
-2961 YYNQNYARRIENTS
+2961 YSNQKYARRIENTTVS
-2975 IKLDGS
+2975 VDGITCTTDLD
-2981 SISQHINR
+2981 R
-2989 ILSPSMA
+2989 VLSPSM
-2996 TYTESGTT
+2996 TT
-3004 YVYVAYYDELS
+3004 YINGNTSYVYLAYYDNIT
-3015 KQVRFRVGSVGISEN
+3015 KQIRFRTGTVGNDAN
-3030 DIGMGLVDLAGSNVT
+3030 DIGGGLQDLLAFKSGAGTDADWPRIRARNN
-3045 GRVAG
+3045 GK
-3050 SNDGPKLNKNTTRDS
+3050 DLYLLRDS
-3065 ISGYNTSSSPSV
+3065 ISGYSGIPTA
-3077 ETINVAS
+3077 TDDFNVNS
-3084 VTSDIYVRV
+3084 TCGDG
-3093 KSSYNYNHIYSWN
+3093 SSYSA
-3106 GYSTSSY
+3106 GK
-3113 PGDTMT
+3113 
-3119 LVNGYYIYK
+3119 IYK
-3128 MPSASST
+3128 GDKGDA
-3135 SLILNDGT
+3135 
-3143 NQTGNLSISSS
+3143 
-3154 GVYEWNGSSLEKMT
+3154 
-3168 SGTISYQTP
+3168 YQYVSVP
-3177 ASSMPS
+3177 
-3183 YDGYKYCHVVA
+3183 A
-3194 ASGVSGGTAEY
+3194 ASGVAAGNSYYKKSTVI
-3205 ASATSKRA
+3205 SA

-3219 GSLSDGTAVM
+3219 GALSDGTAVL
-3229 AWYDSGSGRL
+3229 AWYDELNGRL
-3239 ALSYN
+3239 AFSYN
-3244 ESPRTAQTTLAGG
+3244 SNINSGYSTLDAGTTE
-3257 TATWQNNSYY
+3257 WQNNAWY
-3267 VSDSDIRAGTHVSM
+3267 VTDSSIRAGWYVSM
-3281 AIDKADGVH
+3281 AVDSDNGVH
-3290 LAYYSA
+3290 LAYYSP
-3296 SGGDLY
+3296 SGADLY
-3302 YSYIANPKQKTVT
+3302 YSYIKNPKSDKIATRTVM
-3315 RSVIVDSYGSVG
+3315 VDSYQQVG
-3327 TYPMIDVAKDSE
+3327 TYCTIDVGREDS
-3339 NGNFIPYISFRCE
+3339 NSPWIPYISYKCE
-3352 SNSDTTASVKIAY
+3352 SNNGTSASAKVAY
-3365 PVNWGEAGNVL
+3365 PVKFDESNEILAGVN
-3376 NGVDS
+3376 DK
-3381 DDRYTG
+3381 DQFTG
-3387 DWEVSVVPTD
+3387 NWEVSIVPAITTPTTD
-3397 NTPLTDYTNIG
+3397 FVNVGVNKDWSTGMIKSFASGNIVSSSLSYSF
-3408 MKKNPSGVKT
+3408 P
-3418 VFATGADISQA
+3418 
-3429 WAATF
+3429 
-3434 AVSDSTTVYG
+3434 VSDSTTVYG